1 MNCNSLPISHG
12 LILDVDRAV
21 RCRTV
26 LLCHT
31 GDHSAHRLNVTLT
44 SGGTKVALPENT
56 SVTLY
61 AVRGDGTSL
70 WSDCTVEPDGT
81 VSHVF
86 TSDELAVSGNLD
98 CELYIV
104 TESSEMTTPCFRIC
118 VDDVI
123 RSGEAAEAT
132 DNFTAL
138 GTLISQAEN
147 LGISLS
153 GNVISLE
160 DKDGGVSTVSF
171 VENEDGTCEIIL
183 EDAEGNTSSVTVSGG
198 VDIPDGRGLLC
209 VENDGTLSASGIVPG
224 SFGIG
229 SKAFIMCFDNGVI
242 NADEYSFCSS
252 VRESGADADTNIPT
266 EKAVRNAVSAAVSG
280 LQTESITDA
289 GGYFTSGSVEGA
301 LQELGQAMAGTGN
314 ALDGLLTLLGG
325 DE

>member
-123 RSGEAAEAT
+123 RSGEAAE
-132 DNFTAL
+132 
-138 GTLISQAEN
+138 
-147 LGISLS
+147 
-153 GNVISLE
+153 
-160 DKDGGVSTVSF
+160 
-171 VENEDGTCEIIL
+171 
-183 EDAEGNTSSVTVSGG
+183 GNTSSLTVSGG